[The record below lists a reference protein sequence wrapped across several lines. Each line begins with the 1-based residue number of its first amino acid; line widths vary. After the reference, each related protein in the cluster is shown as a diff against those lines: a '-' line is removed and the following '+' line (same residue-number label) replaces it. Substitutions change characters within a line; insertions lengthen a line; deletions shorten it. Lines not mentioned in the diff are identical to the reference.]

1 MRRELIIDESLGQ
14 TRAAVIEEGELREV
28 FCERQ
33 TGSAQAENIYYG
45 RVQAIRPS
53 VHAAFVDIG
62 EELHAFLPLE
72 EGMKLRCGDMLIV
85 QGLARQ
91 TTDSK
96 GLRITTK
103 VNLAGKWL
111 VLLPGGSGVH
121 VSKKIK
127 NPQLRDALSEIG
139 SRMVK
144 EGYGLIIRTAG
155 EDVTAELLEEEAAA
169 LYERWHAVAARAA
182 GMTVPGLL
190 QETESRAMRLAR
202 DLNRLDRIV
211 INNEEGYQKLITA
224 QKNQRISEKTQIEC
238 FKEKSQL
245 IFDAFG
251 IEPQIDKALK
261 KRVWLP
267 CGGYLI
273 IDPCEAMTVIDVN
286 SGKMILGRDLE
297 DTALKVNLEAAQE
310 IARQLRL
317 RDIGG
322 IIVVDFIDM
331 KKPEHRQTLLG
342 EMARLAKQD
351 RSQVSIEGMTRLGLI
366 EITRKRVQAPLRKQL
381 RVNCSYCGGS
391 AEVFSPEETARRSL
405 RQVRRMLLAG
415 QRGPFVIRC
424 AQQAAQTLLDMHVS
438 FMGADVYILA
448 VSGKHAE
455 RFEIEQLGTGVPL
468 PKEAR
473 KLQYEE

>member
-1 MRRELIIDESLGQ
+1 MRRELIVDESFGQ
-14 TRAAVIEEGELREV
+14 IRAAVIEDGEL
-28 FCERQ
+28 CEIICEKQ
-33 TGSAQAENIYYG
+33 TSSAQAESIYYG

-85 QGLARQ
+85 QGLAKQ

-111 VLLPGGSGVH
+111 VLFPGGSGVH

-127 NPQLRDALSEIG
+127 NPQLREALSAIG
-139 SRMVK
+139 NRVLK
-144 EGYGLIIRTAG
+144 EGFGLIMRTAG
-155 EDVTAELLEEEAAA
+155 EDVTEELLVEEAAV
-169 LYERWHAVAARAA
+169 LYEMWQSIALRAA
-182 GMTVPGLL
+182 GRTTPGLL
-190 QETESRAMRLAR
+190 QEREDLVMRLTR
-202 DLNRLDRIV
+202 DLNQLDRIV
-211 INNEEGYQKLITA
+211 INSEAGYQKLIVA
-224 QKNQRISEKTQIEC
+224 QKNQRINENTQIEL
-238 FKEKSQL
+238 FEEKAQL
-245 IFDAFG
+245 VFDAFG

-297 DTALKVNLEAAQE
+297 DTALKVNLEAAKE

-322 IIVVDFIDM
+322 IVIVDFIDM
-331 KKPEHRQTLLG
+331 KDARHREMLLG
-342 EMARLAKQD
+342 EMKRLARLD
-351 RSQVSIEGMTRLGLI
+351 RTQVNVEGMTRLGLM
-366 EITRKRVQAPLRKQL
+366 ELTRKRVHAPLRKQL
-381 RVNCSYCGGS
+381 HISCSYCSGS
-391 AEVFSPEETARRSL
+391 AEVIAPEETARRAL
-405 RQVRRMLLAG
+405 RQVRRMQLAG
-415 QRGPFVIRC
+415 QRGPFLIRC
-424 AQQAAQTLLDMHVS
+424 AQQAAQALLDMRVC
-438 FMGADVYILA
+438 FMDADVYILA
-448 VSGKHAE
+448 ASGKHAE